1 MNDRRHRV
9 ARLLIAVGGL
19 LFVMAL
25 VLPLFDPGGP
35 QEGGFSFFFALPGLV
50 FFAVGGVLALR
61 RAENAV
67 GWLCLAIGLLWLLAQ
82 AQFFAS
88 IVAANAGSLGLAS
101 WLGGGL
107 AQWWLPAVGLMAT
120 HLPLRLPNGS
130 LPSARWRWYARFC
143 TFVIVLSFVLVVT
156 APSEEAGQGVSNPL
170 ETDAFAFLT
179 PLFVLFPLSF
189 IGAIA
194 SVVMRYRRADGVQR
208 AQLRW
213 IALGGVVCIGG
224 YIVTLVIPMAFVTA
238 GEGDALANLTFVL
251 YTAIP
256 LAIAVAVL
264 RYRLYDIDVV
274 INRALVYTA
283 LTATLVA
290 TYLGSILLLQ
300 LVLSG
305 VTADN
310 GLAIAGSTLAVA
322 ALFQP
327 VRARIQAAVDRR
339 FYRRKYDAVRTLQ
352 QFGAHLR
359 DEVDLD
365 TLGGEL
371 RAVVADTMQPAHV
384 SLWLRSEGG
393 R

>member
-1 MNDRRHRV
+1 MSGRRQRV
-9 ARLLIAVGGL
+9 ARLLIGVGVV
-19 LFVMAL
+19 LFVATI
-25 VLPLFDPGGP
+25 VLPLVDPGGP
-35 QEGGFSFFFALPGLV
+35 GEGGFSFFFALPGIV

-67 GWLCLAIGLLWLLAQ
+67 GWLCLAIGLFWLLTQ
-82 AQFFAS
+82 SQFAAA
-88 IVAANAGSLGLAS
+88 IVAANSGSLGLAS
-101 WLGGGL
+101 WLGSGL
-107 AQWWLPAVGLMAT
+107 ANWWVPAVGLMAT

-130 LPSARWRWYARFC
+130 LPSPRWRWYSRFC
-143 TFVIVLSFVLVVT
+143 TATIVFTFVLVAT
-156 APSEEAGQGVSNPL
+156 GPIEDEIAGITNPL
-170 ETDAFAFLT
+170 ETTALAPLA

-194 SVVMRYRRADGVQR
+194 SVVVRYRRADGVQR

-213 IALGGVVCIGG
+213 IALGGTVCVGG
-224 YIVTLVIPMAFVTA
+224 YILTLLIPMVFAIDGGRNVL
-238 GEGDALANLTFVL
+238 GNLTFVA

-264 RYRLYDIDVV
+264 RHRLYNIDVV

-283 LTATLVA
+283 LTALLIG

-305 VTADN
+305 LTADN

-327 VRARIQAAVDRR
+327 ARARIQATVDRR
-339 FYRRKYDAVRTLQ
+339 FFRHKYDAAQTLER
-352 QFGAHLR
+352 FALHLR

-365 TLGGEL
+365 TLAGEL
-371 RAVVADTMQPAHV
+371 RTVVGDTMQPAHV
-384 SLWLRSEGG
+384 SLWLRAHI